1 MNPLNEEQYK
11 LLTEKYSDALT
22 LAKHGI
28 QANGIDALIPMYEE
42 LTGEKMKTNCDSCK
56 MDMMVLFYISIKAYE
71 YIKNTTATPNI
82 EWVKQDEVIEQ
93 TKKKHKKNG
102 STKK

>member
-1 MNPLNEEQYK
+1 MNPLSEAQYN
-11 LLTEKYSDALT
+11 LLKDKYSDALE

-56 MDMMVLFYISIKAYE
+56 MDMMVLFYISMRAYE
-71 YIKNTTATPNI
+71 YLQNVTTTPTV
-82 EWVKQDEVIEQ
+82 EWAKQDEVIEQ
-93 TKKKHKKNG
+93 TKKKRKKNA
-102 STKK
+102 